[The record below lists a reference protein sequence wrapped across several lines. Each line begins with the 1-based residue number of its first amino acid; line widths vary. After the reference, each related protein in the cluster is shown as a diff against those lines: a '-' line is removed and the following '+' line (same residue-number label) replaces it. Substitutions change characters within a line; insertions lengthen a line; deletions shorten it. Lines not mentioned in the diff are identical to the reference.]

1 MHGVLAALHYSGIVA
16 RGSTAAATQ
25 FGGMMDSL
33 LKWCATRVR
42 PLAGAEL
49 VLRAVA
55 GDASFRRYFRLVG
68 CLPTRIAV
76 HAPPDKERNLEFIH
90 IAAILR
96 AAGVQAPEVLAH
108 EPGEGFL
115 LLSDLGDTLLL
126 GALGE
131 DTVEALYRTALDTL
145 LAIQGAAIQ
154 HGGWRAPDYS
164 AALLE
169 QEMALFPEWYLQGL
183 LGLEPD
189 AGERRMLRDLF
200 ECLGASALEQPQVLV
215 HRDYHSRNLMLQPDG
230 TLGVIDFQDAV
241 RGPLTY
247 DLVSLLRDC
256 YIEWPAARVQAWAR
270 EYAGRASAA
279 GLMAPVEAATFRRWF
294 DWMGLQRHIKVL
306 GIFARLWLR
315 DGKRGYLADLPL
327 VMRYTLGVAEAY
339 PELGEFAGWFRARVL
354 PLAAAQ
360 DWYRPR

>member
-145 LAIQGAAIQ
+145 LAIQGP
-154 HGGWRAPDYS
+154 RYS
-164 AALLE
+164 TA
-169 QEMALFPEWYLQGL
+169 G
-183 LGLEPD
+183 
-189 AGERRMLRDLF
+189 GERRIIRRRCSSRRWHCFPSGTCRACSAWSPML
-200 ECLGASALEQPQVLV
+200 ASAGCCAIC
-215 HRDYHSRNLMLQPDG
+215 S
-230 TLGVIDFQDAV
+230 
-241 RGPLTY
+241 
-247 DLVSLLRDC
+247 S
-256 YIEWPAARVQAWAR
+256 AWAR
-270 EYAGRASAA
+270 ARWNNRRCWCIATTIRA
-279 GLMAPVEAATFRRWF
+279 T
-294 DWMGLQRHIKVL
+294 
-306 GIFARLWLR
+306 
-315 DGKRGYLADLPL
+315 
-327 VMRYTLGVAEAY
+327 
-339 PELGEFAGWFRARVL
+339 
-354 PLAAAQ
+354 
-360 DWYRPR
+360 